1 MVAKAKT
8 KTETQAPETIVSIKG
23 FDADMKCRG
32 FQFEVGK
39 TYTAEGKVVACQ
51 NGFHAVD
58 AANPFHVWDFYPIIS
73 DDGKL
78 TRYAEAVQSGAMDR
92 QEDDNKRGTKI
103 ASATITITAELSLP
117 DFIKRAVNAIFDATK
132 GKGDNPSGYS
142 ARIGSS
148 GNSAQIGSSGDYAQI
163 GSSGNS
169 ARIGSSGNS
178 AQIDASGKDAVVAS
192 AGPGTRVKGSRG
204 TWISVAEFN
213 DDGKCI
219 GFATGCIGHDGL
231 TPDTFYVAKGG
242 KLVAA

>member
-58 AANPFHVWDFYPIIS
+58 AANPFHVWDFHPIIS

-148 GNSAQIGSSGDYAQI
+148 GNSAQI
-163 GSSGNS
+163 
-169 ARIGSSGNS
+169 
-178 AQIDASGKDAVVAS
+178 DASGKDAVVAS